1 MARFNLSF
9 LAVFL
14 VLAAF
19 AMSLPTKRDELT
31 PSADLGLDKTV
42 DELKA
47 ATGMMN
53 GLGQKDTN
61 DQMNDI
67 EHHPAVNK
75 DANEK
80 KEAEEKKV
88 ETPESTKTEKK
99 LTSGTFVTPTATKAH
114 HATSVP
120 NGLGKLPIVGG
131 LLGGTKG
138 L

>member
-19 AMSLPTKRDELT
+19 AMSLPTKRDGQT
-31 PSADLGLDKTV
+31 PSADLGLDKTL
-42 DELKA
+42 DELKS
-47 ATGMMN
+47 ATRIMN
-53 GLGQKDTN
+53 GLDQKDTN

-67 EHHPAVNK
+67 EHHPTVNK
-75 DANEK
+75 DSDNGK
-80 KEAEEKKV
+80 KETEEKKV
-88 ETPESTKTEKK
+88 ETPEATKTEKK
-99 LTSGTFVTPTATKAH
+99 LTSGTFVTAAPTTH